1 MKKHLGTTLLLIVV
15 AGLLLLYSA
24 AFTVDFRQ
32 TAIVKTFGKA
42 GPPID
47 GETASGLH
55 WKLPWPIQS
64 LVRYDRRN
72 FVFDDAHEQ
81 ISTKDKQNIVVTAFC
96 AWRIEDPEKFLRRI
110 EDVNRAEDQLRK
122 LVRAKKSN
130 IIGEHNMSDFVNTD
144 PAKMRLAEIEKE
156 IAAAVQTD
164 AGRDYGIRIVS
175 LGIRSV
181 ELPKDVTAR
190 VVDSMR
196 EERNRYAQDYK
207 TRGEAEA
214 SRITAR
220 AEAARDQILAFTNA
234 KAETIRSE
242 GKRETARLY
251 AQFRQNEQFAMFLR
265 ELDFWREALKD
276 NAVIVL
282 DPTMEHS
289 IGFLKNGPSLP
300 PLTHGA
306 ATGHAQTPAA
316 PAATK

>member
-47 GETASGLH
+47 GETAAGLH

-72 FVFDDAHEQ
+72 FVFDDVHEQ
-81 ISTKDKQNIVVTAFC
+81 VSTKDKQNVVVTAFC
-96 AWRIEDPEKFLRRI
+96 AWQIANPDRFLRRI
-110 EDVNRAEDQLRK
+110 EDVNRAEEQLRK

-130 IIGEHNMSDFVNTD
+130 IVGEHNMSDFVNTD
-144 PAKMRLAEIEKE
+144 PAKMRLADIEKE
-156 IAAAVQTD
+156 IATAVQAD
-164 AGRDYGIRIVS
+164 AEDYGIHIVN
-175 LGIRSV
+175 LGIRSI
-181 ELPKDVTAR
+181 ELPKEVTAR

-207 TRGEAEA
+207 SRGDAEAE
-214 SRITAR
+214 RIKSR
-220 AEAARDQILAFTNA
+220 AEAARDQILAFANA

-251 AQFRQNEQFAMFLR
+251 GQFRQNEQFAMFLR

-289 IGFLKNGPSLP
+289 VGFLKNGPSLP
-300 PLTHGA
+300 PLSDP
-306 ATGHAQTPAA
+306 ATSHAQA
-316 PAATK
+316 PAAATTK

>member
-47 GETASGLH
+47 GATASGLH

-81 ISTKDKQNIVVTAFC
+81 VPTKDKQNIVVTAFC
-96 AWRIEDPEKFLRRI
+96 AWRIEDPEQFLRRI

-122 LVRAKKSN
+122 LVRAKKGN
-130 IIGEHNMSDFVNTD
+130 IIGEHNMADFVNTD
-144 PAKMRLAEIEKE
+144 PAKMRLADIEKE
-156 IAAAVQTD
+156 IAAAVQAD
-164 AGRDYGIRIVS
+164 AKGYGIGIVNM
-175 LGIRSV
+175 GIRSV

-220 AEAARDQILAFTNA
+220 AEAARDQILAFANA

-251 AQFRQNEQFAMFLR
+251 SQFRQNEQFAMFLR

-276 NAVIVL
+276 NAVIIL

-289 IGFLKNGPSLP
+289 VGFLKNGPSLP
-300 PLTHGA
+300 PLSDQASGHGQA
-306 ATGHAQTPAA
+306 PAA
-316 PAATK
+316 PATK

>member
-81 ISTKDKQNIVVTAFC
+81 VSTKDKQNVVVTAFC
-96 AWRIEDPEKFLRRI
+96 AWQIQDPELFLRRI

-130 IIGEHNMSDFVNTD
+130 IVGEHNMADFVNTD
-144 PAKMRLAEIEKE
+144 PAKMRLADIEKE
-156 IAAAVQTD
+156 IAKAVQTD
-164 AGRDYGIRIVS
+164 AQRDYGIRIVN
-175 LGIRSV
+175 LGIRSI

-220 AEAARDQILAFTNA
+220 AEAARDQILAFANA

-251 AQFRQNEQFAMFLR
+251 SQFRQNEQFAMFLR

-300 PLTHGA
+300 PLNDPA
-306 ATGHAQTPAA
+306 ATHSQA
-316 PAATK
+316 PAAGATK